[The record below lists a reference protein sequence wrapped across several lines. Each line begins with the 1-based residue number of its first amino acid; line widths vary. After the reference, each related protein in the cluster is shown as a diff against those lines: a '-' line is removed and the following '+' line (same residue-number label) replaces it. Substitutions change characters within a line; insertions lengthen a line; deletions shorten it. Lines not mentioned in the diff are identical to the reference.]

1 MISDFD
7 NGAVLGTN
15 YEESGSAFADP
26 NPDKF
31 SGLRQELRD
40 DSIGKDFQKAI
51 NGQ

>member
-26 NPDKF
+26 NPDKS
-31 SGLRQELRD
+31 SGLRQELHD
-40 DSIGKDFQKAI
+40 NSIGKDFQKAI
-51 NGQ
+51 NG